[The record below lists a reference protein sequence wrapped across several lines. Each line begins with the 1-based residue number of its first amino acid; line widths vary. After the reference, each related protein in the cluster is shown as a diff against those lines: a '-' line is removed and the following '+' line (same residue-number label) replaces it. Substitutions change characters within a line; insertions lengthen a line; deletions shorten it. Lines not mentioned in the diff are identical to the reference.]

1 MATRLIFEDSENTLE
16 CYSLQFLDSLIR
28 ISVENKNGVN
38 ITVLLDKQSAIK
50 LTKVL
55 KTEISKIV

>member
-1 MATRLIFEDSENTLE
+1 MATRLIFEDSTNTLE
-16 CYSLQFLDSLIR
+16 CYSASYLDNLIR
-28 ISVENKNGVN
+28 ISVDNKDGVN

-55 KTEISKIV
+55 KTEISKIQ